1 MKFKL
6 VYIVHGLI
14 LFALIASIITVL
26 SEFKQIH
33 EVDLLNGKDYSFNA
47 VFQTIKTHSLFLMPL
62 IFILPAIGVFVKNN
76 IGWILITSYLYFL
89 IASNIVAS
97 YLELKNNQ
105 PIELL
110 FVVFGLLLT
119 LVLILIM
126 NRTSVAQDYYKIQ
139 KKKMIQI
146 NIVCFI
152 IGLLIGI
159 TMVIKNS
166 KYLFDTIPILAPS

>member
-14 LFALIASIITVL
+14 LFALIASIINVL

-33 EVDLLNGKDYSFNA
+33 EVDLLNGKDYSFDA
-47 VFQTIKTHSLFLMPL
+47 VFKTIKTHSLFLMPL
-62 IFILPAIGVFVKNN
+62 IFILPTIGVFVKNN
-76 IGWILITSYLYFL
+76 IGWILITSYIYFL
-89 IASNIVAS
+89 IVSNITAS
-97 YLELKNNQ
+97 YLEWKNNQ

-152 IGLLIGI
+152 IGLLIGV
-159 TMVIKNS
+159 TLVVKNS
-166 KYLFDTIPILAPS
+166 KYLLDTIPIPIPS